1 MQFNSFG
8 WDPVSA
14 LDNEVDIDRL
24 KHRKDDNYHVQEHSK
39 FPFEII
45 LWESYGGSKW
55 NLDLELKRKTKTN
68 VGFLKLLL

>member
-24 KHRKDDNYHVQEHSK
+24 KDDNYHVQEHSK
-39 FPFEII
+39 FSFEII

-55 NLDLELKRKTKTN
+55 NLDLKLKRKTKTN